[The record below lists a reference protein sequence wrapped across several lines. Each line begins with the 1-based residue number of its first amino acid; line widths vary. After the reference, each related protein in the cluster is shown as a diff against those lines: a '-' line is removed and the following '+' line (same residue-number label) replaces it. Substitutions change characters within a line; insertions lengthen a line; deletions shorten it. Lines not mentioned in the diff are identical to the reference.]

1 MAMRSDSTDSI
12 KAKRL
17 LTTVAILCAVT
28 VIVFYL
34 RRHPSI
40 EPLDDSQ
47 VELKNTIDGTT
58 YVLTTDGRLFSVDVR
73 NRKWYYVDKVY
84 YPVEMAKA
92 YQQEGGVTYRVEEGG
107 GQRIAIRRNFSES
120 FEGLSLGVD
129 GLREL
134 VGEVRGWG
142 ALTLQSPRAREVADY
157 VKLRNRILKGGQT
170 FLDASVAPDDQHV
183 HSGERALLCIAPAK
197 PGDMVTCKASI
208 SSPLVYFAHGDD
220 FWYQAYYYAEDSLP
234 FTLMD
239 LECEWIKQ
247 HAGIRLCITENGHLE
262 AELKSLDKPRFRQSA
277 DIAVVFPMGQWVKV
291 QTHIH
296 LSNDNEGHVKIWQD
310 DKLIVDASGVTLP
323 LRSAIYSSLEI
334 GISAHSY
341 GSKQAKLWVD
351 DILVSDKPF

>member
-1 MAMRSDSTDSI
+1 MI
-12 KAKRL
+12 LLRL
-17 LTTVAILCAVT
+17 L
-28 VIVFYL
+28 
-34 RRHPSI
+34 RPSGI
-40 EPLDDSQ
+40 EPLEDSQ

-58 YVLTTDGRLFSVDVR
+58 YVLTSDGRLFRVDGR
-73 NRKWYYVDKVY
+73 NRNWYYLDKVY

-92 YQQEGGVTYRVEEGG
+92 YQQDGGVTYRISEETGE
-107 GQRIAIRRNFSES
+107 RIAIRREFSES
-120 FEGLSLGVD
+120 FEGMSLGVV

-134 VGEVRGWG
+134 IGEARGWG
-142 ALTLQSPRAREVADY
+142 ALTLQSPRVREVADY
-157 VKLRNRILKGGQT
+157 VKLRSRILKEGQG

-183 HSGERALLCIAPAK
+183 HSGDRALLCVAPAK
-197 PGDMVTCKASI
+197 PSGMATCKASI

-247 HAGIRLCITENGHLE
+247 HAGIRLCITESGHLE

-277 DIAVVFPMGQWVKV
+277 DAAVVFPMRQWVKV
-291 QTHIH
+291 QTQIH
-296 LSNDNEGHVKIWQD
+296 LSHDNEGHVKIWQD
-310 DKLIVDASGVTLP
+310 DKLIVDAKGVTLP

-351 DILVSDKPF
+351 DIRVSDKPF